1 VHADPPQDDDRCVRA
16 AKRAAVR
23 AAGRRLRAIAA
34 CARAGGNSC
43 ATTVPAARVTGLAR
57 VCRTPPAT
65 ACPTF
70 ACLPCATASDL
81 ASCIGQST
89 VAPVDAVARALL
101 GG

>member
-1 VHADPPQDDDRCVRA
+1 AGMGAEVVHGDRRQDDDRCVRA

-65 ACPTF
+65 ACTTF
-70 ACLPCATASDL
+70 ACLPCATASHPL
-81 ASCIGQST
+81 SCIRPAP
-89 VAPVDAVARALL
+89 VAPV
-101 GG
+101 